1 MSILHDACSTILQ
14 GLSRERQE
22 AIRRVAEQLVKM
34 RLPTQTTD
42 ALLGALILEAAEVEM
57 SESVGVPP
65 SYQSTL
71 EVLRE
76 TFVRPKL
83 KKPTN

>member
-1 MSILHDACSTILQ
+1 MSILHDACSTILH
-14 GLSRERQE
+14 GLSRERQD
-22 AIRRVAEQLVKM
+22 AIRRVAEQLVRI
-34 RLPTQTTD
+34 RLPTETID
-42 ALLGALILEAAEVEM
+42 ALLGALILEAAEVEV
-57 SESVGVPP
+57 SESVGVTP

-76 TFVRPKL
+76 VFDRPKL